1 MSKRKQLSYQDDA
14 GRRRCLE
21 CDAFLAE
28 GARVCRRC
36 EGKHER
42 EIEAQ
47 RAAEEQQSAVQAYVP
62 DRYRQGRLA
71 RYVQRV
77 LELSGLERLE
87 HFERHPLSSI
97 FD

>member
-1 MSKRKQLSYQDDA
+1 MKAKLRSYRDDHD
-14 GRRRCLE
+14 RRRCLD
-21 CDAFLAE
+21 CDGFLAE
-28 GARVCRRC
+28 GARVCKRCKHRR
-36 EGKHER
+36 EDA
-42 EIEAQ
+42 EAAQ
-47 RAAEEQQSAVQAYVP
+47 AAAEELAACTPEYVP